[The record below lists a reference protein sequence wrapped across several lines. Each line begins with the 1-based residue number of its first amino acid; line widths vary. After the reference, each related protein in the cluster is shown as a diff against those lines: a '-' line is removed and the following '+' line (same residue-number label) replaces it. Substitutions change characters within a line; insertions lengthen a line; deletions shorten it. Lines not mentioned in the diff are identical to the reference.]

1 MAKTRG
7 FWLSQ
12 MLLVT
17 VLYAAAILLYMN
29 GMHSHLV
36 VKIALITLAAHL
48 IEIPVAFHVLRDRQP
63 QALRLI
69 IATFFFGLLW
79 WIPAKRGLFAVS

>member
-12 MLLVT
+12 MLVLT
-17 VLYAAAILLYMN
+17 VLYAAAIVLYLN
-29 GMHSHLV
+29 GMDTHLV
-36 VKIALITLAAHL
+36 VRIALITLAAHL
-48 IEIPVAFHVLRDRQP
+48 LEIPVAFYVLRDRKP

-69 IATFFFGLLW
+69 VATFFFGLLW
-79 WIPAKRGLFAVS
+79 WVPAKRGLFAVN